1 MKKSL
6 VIVAA
11 AFTVMAA
18 IGQARAQ
25 AAPLFVYSVKY
36 VCGLQT
42 IPSTSFRPPAEP
54 PVKPGNYATAI
65 NFHNYHLKGTDLRKK
80 AVIAGRSRRFRGPD
94 QPNHGPGHRPQPGA
108 DH

>member
-11 AFTVMAA
+11 AFAVMAA

-25 AAPLFVYSVKY
+25 AAPYFVYSVKY

-42 IPSTSFRPPAEP
+42 IPSTSFNRRPNRPSSPETTP
-54 PVKPGNYATAI
+54 PQSTSTTTI
-65 NFHNYHLKGTDLRKK
+65 
-80 AVIAGRSRRFRGPD
+80 
-94 QPNHGPGHRPQPGA
+94 
-108 DH
+108 